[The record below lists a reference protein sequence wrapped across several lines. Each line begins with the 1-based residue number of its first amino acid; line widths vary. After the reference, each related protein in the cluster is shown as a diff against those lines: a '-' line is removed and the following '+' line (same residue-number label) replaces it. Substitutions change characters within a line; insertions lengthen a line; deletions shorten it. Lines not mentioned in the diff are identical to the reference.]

1 MSTSDVMVQKVKAH
15 FHFNSPLMQSYL
27 KTDFQLLKKKKKE
40 KKSKI
45 SESPN
50 LQMRLNFC
58 AVSGMWSGI
67 NLLTDA
73 ARSISAQDDGMDVQ
87 QSSHSE

>member
-1 MSTSDVMVQKVKAH
+1 MMSTSDVMVQKVKAH

-27 KTDFQLLKKKKKE
+27 KTGFQLYKKKKRKKE

-45 SESPN
+45 SQSPN
-50 LQMRLNFC
+50 LQMQLNFC
-58 AVSGMWSGI
+58 MVSGTQRGI

-73 ARSISAQDDGMDVQ
+73 AKSISVQDDGTDV
-87 QSSHSE
+87 E

>member
-1 MSTSDVMVQKVKAH
+1 MMSTSDVMVQKVKAH

-27 KTDFQLLKKKKKE
+27 KTGFQLYKKKKRKEKKKE

-45 SESPN
+45 SRSPN
-50 LQMRLNFC
+50 LQMQLNFC
-58 AVSGMWSGI
+58 MVSGTQRGI

-73 ARSISAQDDGMDVQ
+73 AKSISVQDDGTDV
-87 QSSHSE
+87 E